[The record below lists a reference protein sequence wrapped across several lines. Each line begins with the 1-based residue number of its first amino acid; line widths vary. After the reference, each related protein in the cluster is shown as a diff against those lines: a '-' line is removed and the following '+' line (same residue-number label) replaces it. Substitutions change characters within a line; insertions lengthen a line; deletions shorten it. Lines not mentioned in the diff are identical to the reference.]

1 MLNLILM
8 GPPGAGKG
16 TQAQKLIADYQLP
29 QISTGD
35 ILREAKRAGTP
46 LGKKAAE
53 FMDTGKLVPDELV
66 IGLVEER
73 LNKPDTKQGWILD
86 GFPRTVAQADAL
98 GAMLARHQMPISR
111 VVVIDVADRAKL
123 VERVTGRWSCPNC
136 GAVYHTKNSP
146 PKVAGQCDKDGTAL
160 TQRADDTPEKL
171 AKRLGEYDN
180 FAKAVIAYYKHR
192 DLVTELDGNQPPEQV
207 YGLLKKAVGK

>member
-16 TQAQKLIADYQLP
+16 TQAQKLKEEFGLP

-53 FMDTGKLVPDELV
+53 FMDSGKLVPDELV

-73 LNKPDTKQGWILD
+73 LNKPDTKGGWILD
-86 GFPRTVAQADAL
+86 GFPRTVAQAEAL
-98 GAMLARHQMPISR
+98 ASMLARHQMPISR
-111 VVVIDVADRAKL
+111 VVVVDVADRQKL
-123 VERVTGRWSCPNC
+123 IDRVTGRWSCPVD
-136 GAVYHTKNSP
+136 GSVYHVKSSP
-146 PKVAGQCDKDGTAL
+146 PKVAGKCDKCGAAL
-160 TQRADDTPEKL
+160 TQRSDDTPEKL
-171 AKRLGEYDN
+171 NKRLAEYEQ
-180 FAKAVIAYYKHR
+180 AKPVIEFYKR
-192 DLVTELDGNQPPEQV
+192 QALVTDLDGEQKPDQV
-207 YGLLKKAVGK
+207 YALLKKSVGK